1 MKKLCLLFM
10 LSLWSLT
17 SSFVLADPASTS
29 VTPGYEVNAQEAR
42 QLLKEA
48 TAYYRQVGDAAMAE
62 FSRQGRF
69 TSTRNYVYVVN
80 TKGVMLASGGPSAI
94 YIGRNISTLL
104 DGDLKKAFAQVL
116 AEPESGIIHSQEYRW
131 MNWQDRKV
139 ERKHVFYQRIGDKIF
154 AAGYYIPRSSPQ
166 EAQHLL
172 DDAIGAIDK
181 DPDGALSKINQL
193 DPFFNRD
200 DLYVFVV
207 DLSKERFVAHG
218 FDRRLIGSNFRTLT
232 SAVGQPIGQQMLDAM
247 KGKKTAEVDYLW
259 TNPMTGAKEIKHTLM
274 KSSGNYLVAVGYY
287 HAESK

>member
-1 MKKLCLLFM
+1 MTRHCLLFI
-10 LSLWSLT
+10 LLLEPLT
-17 SSFVLADPASTS
+17 STFVLADNATAS
-29 VTPGYEVNAQEAR
+29 VTQGYEVDAQQAR

-48 TAYYRQVGDAAMAE
+48 TAYYRQVGDDAMAE

-69 TSTRNYVYVVN
+69 NTAQQYVYVVN
-80 TKGVMLASGGPSAI
+80 TQGVMLASGGPSAI

-104 DGDLKKAFAQVL
+104 DDDLKNAFAQVL
-116 AEPESGIIHSQEYRW
+116 TQPESGIIYSQEYRW

-154 AAGYYIPRSSPQ
+154 ASGYYLPRSSPQ
-166 EAQHLL
+166 EAQRLL
-172 DDAIGAIDK
+172 DDAIGAIEK

-200 DLYVFVV
+200 DLYVFVI
-207 DLSKERFVAHG
+207 DLRKERFAAHG

-259 TNPMTGAKEIKHTLM
+259 TNPMTGAKELKHTLM
-274 KSSGNYLVAVGYY
+274 KSSGDYLVAVGYY
-287 HAESK
+287 SAEKQ